1 MFGYIKTD
9 DPYLFKKDDVLYK
22 SLYCGVCKAIGR
34 SCGQAARLSLT
45 YDIAF
50 LSAVAHNVMN
60 KDVTIENKRCVAHP
74 IIKRPI
80 AKKDELTEKLACIN
94 TLLAYYKVTDD
105 VYDNGKGKF
114 KRLVLNSG
122 FKRAKKKFPMIDE
135 IISARYEELRA
146 LEKRGEK
153 SVDMVADP
161 FSILLAE
168 ISDETLGE
176 YKTENTRKLFYAVG
190 KFIYLI
196 DALDDYDKDLKKG
209 NYNVFS
215 SVYGRF
221 NVKELLEK
229 DGEEISFIFSSVFSS
244 VEENLN
250 AVKFYFNK
258 DLITNILLRGLKK
271 TFADVVKRILN
282 EK

>member
-105 VYDNGKGKF
+105 VYDNGKGRF

>member
-74 IIKRPI
+74 IIKIPI

>member
-1 MFGYIKTD
+1 
-9 DPYLFKKDDVLYK
+9 
-22 SLYCGVCKAIGR
+22 
-34 SCGQAARLSLT
+34 
-45 YDIAF
+45 
-50 LSAVAHNVMN
+50 
-60 KDVTIENKRCVAHP
+60 
-74 IIKRPI
+74 
-80 AKKDELTEKLACIN
+80 
-94 TLLAYYKVTDD
+94 
-105 VYDNGKGKF
+105 
-114 KRLVLNSG
+114 
-122 FKRAKKKFPMIDE
+122 
-135 IISARYEELRA
+135 
-146 LEKRGEK
+146 
-153 SVDMVADP
+153 MVADP

>member
-271 TFADVVKRILN
+271 SFADVVKRILN